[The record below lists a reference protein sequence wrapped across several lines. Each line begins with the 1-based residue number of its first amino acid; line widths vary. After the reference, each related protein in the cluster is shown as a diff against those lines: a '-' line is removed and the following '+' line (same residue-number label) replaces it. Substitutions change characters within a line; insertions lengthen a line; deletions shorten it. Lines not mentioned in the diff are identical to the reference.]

1 MADFDE
7 LWDQA
12 RQIDPSLT
20 VSQKQFSE
28 LKRRR
33 LMPTR
38 YSREQLFSAMAAGRP
53 VLFSDLAVPVRG
65 EHELG
70 IRGAVFEA
78 LWDGFPKSHRFT
90 IRLGRNGQ
98 RRERLRAE
106 ELMRRWINPRTR
118 VSIPDLHI
126 RGSRLYR
133 TIDCTALS
141 DFNLL
146 AGAPSPIG
154 EEEMLTMV
162 VSSAGV
168 FTDSH
173 SDVPDGSNHCFVGRK
188 LWLVWDTFEGL
199 ARNLEDVERSG
210 TEREQAAF
218 DMTAFLAIPG
228 ARWFTVEDGQTLFLP
243 GHLTH
248 KVITLR
254 DYLGVGSFFVMLPS
268 YLRTLLRW
276 SEHTPLWALTL
287 PVGRRMELVDQIT
300 RRVTRKVNALARQSE
315 AEQLRWGLSHLVA
328 AVDAWQQQVSAKER
342 AVLTDNLASARL
354 LKVVGALQARTA
366 GAAMTPPAS
375 RPALQLDPALVA

>member
-1 MADFDE
+1 MTKVSE

-12 RQIDPSLT
+12 RQIDPTLKMSR
-20 VSQKQFSE
+20 KQFAE
-28 LKRRR
+28 LARRR

-38 YSREQLFSAMAAGRP
+38 YSRDLVFSAMAAGRP
-53 VLFSDLAVPVRG
+53 VVVSDLAVPVRG

-70 IRGAVFEA
+70 ARTAVFEA
-78 LWDGFPKSHRFT
+78 LRDGFPKSHRFA
-90 IRLGRNGQ
+90 IRLGRSGQ
-98 RRERLRAE
+98 QRVRLRAD

-126 RGSRLYR
+126 RGSELYR
-133 TIDCTALS
+133 AIDCTTLS

-162 VSSAGV
+162 VSSAGI

-173 SDVPDGSNHCFVGRK
+173 SDAPDGSNHCFVGRK

-210 TEREQAAF
+210 TDRDQAAF
-218 DMTAFLAIPG
+218 DIAAFLAIPG

-248 KVITLR
+248 KVITLE

-287 PVGRRMELVDQIT
+287 PAARRMELVDQIT
-300 RRVTRKVNALARQSE
+300 RRVTRKVNALARQPE
-315 AEQLRWGLSHLVA
+315 AQQIHWGLPHLVA
-328 AVDAWQQQVSAKER
+328 AVAAWQSMAPAKQR
-342 AVLTDNLASARL
+342 ALLLDNPASARL
-354 LKVVGALQARTA
+354 LDAVGALQGQVPNPAVR
-366 GAAMTPPAS
+366 PRAS
-375 RPALQLDPALVA
+375 RRALPRDQVLVA